1 MSFLV
6 SGQPQT
12 TWGNLNDNADTAIYT
27 ATKKTTIVS
36 MGFSENEGTT
46 STLRVWRENAA
57 GDEYDIRS
65 TLAVT
70 ARQRVVIDE
79 VLTLNTADSIHIQSS
94 DASGAFDWTVTILAP
109 DAAVGGNHH

>member
-12 TWGNLNDNADTAIYT
+12 TWGNLNDDADTAIFT
-27 ATKKTTIVS
+27 AVKKTTVVS
-36 MGFSENEGTT
+36 MGFSENEGGTP
-46 STLRVWRENAA
+46 TLRVWRENAA
-57 GDEYDIRS
+57 GTEFDIRS

-70 ARQRVVIDE
+70 ARQRVLIDE
-79 VLTLNTADSIHIQSS
+79 VLTLNAGDSIHIQSS
-94 DASGAFDWTVTILAP
+94 DSSGAFDYTVTVLAS